1 VPSPLLYYNPANP
14 SSYSGSGTGVN
25 DLTPNKL
32 NGSLNNITYT
42 SPSFNYNGTTSTLSI
57 FDNPLLEPGTGDWT
71 VEIWVNYAAIS
82 GSGRIL
88 VGKTNGGLAS
98 DWGYGLRTNAA
109 GSTYFEVGNGTTSVT
124 SPSYTV
130 TTGTWYQVVG
140 VWSNVA
146 SNFVGLYINGA
157 SQGSN
162 SHSFASVK
170 DTTGNLYL
178 GSFNAGESNQWFNG
192 QMGVFRLYTSAL
204 TAPQVLQTYNDTVSI
219 YS

>member
-1 VPSPLLYYNPANP
+1 VIYYNPANP
-14 SSYSGSGTGVN
+14 SSYSGSGIGVN
-25 DLTPNKL
+25 DLTANKL
-32 NGSLNNITYT
+32 NGGLTNVQFST
-42 SPSFNYNGTTSTLSI
+42 PSFLYNGTSSTISVP
-57 FDNPLLEPGTGDWT
+57 DNSLLEPGSGDWT

-82 GSGRIL
+82 GSSRIL
-88 VGKTNGGLAS
+88 VAKTNGVLAA
-98 DWGYGLRTNAA
+98 DWGYGLRTIAN
-109 GSTYFEVGNGTTSVT
+109 GNTYFEVGNGTTSVT
-124 SPSYTV
+124 SPSYTL

-146 SNFVGLYINGA
+146 SNFIGLYINGA

-162 SHSFASVK
+162 SHSFANVK

-178 GSFNAGESNQWFNG
+178 GSFNGGESSQWFNG
-192 QMGVFRLYTSAL
+192 QMGIFRMYNSAL